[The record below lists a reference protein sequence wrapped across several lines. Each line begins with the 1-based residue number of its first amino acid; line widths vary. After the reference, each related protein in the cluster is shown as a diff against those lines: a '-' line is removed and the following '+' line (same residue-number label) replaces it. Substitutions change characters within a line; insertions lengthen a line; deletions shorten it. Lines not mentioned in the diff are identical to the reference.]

1 MKAGGRL
8 LGLSEWG
15 CGGRGLG
22 RQAMRSGQAATGLH
36 LDSVTRDPG
45 PVAPGWSVE
54 NVTEVWTL
62 LSVLRQCVV

>member
-1 MKAGGRL
+1 
-8 LGLSEWG
+8 
-15 CGGRGLG
+15 
-22 RQAMRSGQAATGLH
+22 MRSGQAATGLR

-62 LSVLRQCVV
+62 LSVFRQRVV